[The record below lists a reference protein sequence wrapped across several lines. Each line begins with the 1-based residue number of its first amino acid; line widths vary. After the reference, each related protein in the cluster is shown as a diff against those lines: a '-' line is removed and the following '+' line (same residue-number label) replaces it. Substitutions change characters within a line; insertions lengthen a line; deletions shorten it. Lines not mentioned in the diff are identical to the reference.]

1 MRNLFNIID
10 FPILSTSANITGQ
23 ENLFDMDKILSNFK
37 NKIDHFVDFGKIPES
52 LGSSIINIE
61 DNKVVL
67 IREGDIKIK
76 EILEVIQ

>member
-1 MRNLFNIID
+1 
-10 FPILSTSANITGQ
+10 
-23 ENLFDMDKILSNFK
+23 MDKILFNFK

>member
-52 LGSSIINIE
+52 FGSSIINIE

>member
-1 MRNLFNIID
+1 MSAII
-10 FPILSTSANITGQ
+10 IISGLSYHNSKCNSTPEDNSEESPRG
-23 ENLFDMDKILSNFK
+23 SNFK